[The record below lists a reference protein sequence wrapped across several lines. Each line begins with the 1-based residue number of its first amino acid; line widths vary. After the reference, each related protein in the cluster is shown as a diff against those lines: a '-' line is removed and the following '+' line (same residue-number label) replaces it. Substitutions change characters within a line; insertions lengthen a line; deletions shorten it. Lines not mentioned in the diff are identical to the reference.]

1 MKWALVAAG
10 LKDLAR
16 PVEKLS
22 VSQNLG
28 EHPFFRTPGWRTEP
42 GNSPGWNG
50 IHLGSLLFGD
60 NTNQLQPGRSEFR

>member
-16 PVEKLS
+16 PAEKLS

-28 EHPFFRTPGWRTEP
+28 A
-42 GNSPGWNG
+42 
-50 IHLGSLLFGD
+50 
-60 NTNQLQPGRSEFR
+60 LQVL